1 MVWHELVEHLVA
13 TPAGRRLRRLYRW
26 LAAGYG
32 VRSFILTAG
41 LILAGWI
48 ATSMLT
54 TTPERPSAP
63 HHSCSESWWEG
74 SGRDGTPCP

>member
-1 MVWHELVEHLVA
+1 MTFVEHLRRLA
-13 TPAGRRLRRLYRW
+13 AAGHGSSAGRLYGW

-32 VRSFILTAG
+32 WRSWCLTVA
-41 LILAGWI
+41 LILGVCI

-63 HHSCSESWWEG
+63 RHTCSESWWEG